1 MTKELYPEIAKKFET
16 TATRVERAIR
26 HSIACSLDRGDYDII
41 LKYFKSIPSNGNLA
55 NSQFVATIADYLKK
69 KLTFIQKKSI
79 DVKRYKLWK
88 KGAEEGE
95 KRQSNEN

>member
-1 MTKELYPEIAKKFET
+1 MQISKELGTRHRAAVGISEVSDSLTIVVSEET
-16 TATRVERAIR
+16 GSV
-26 HSIACSLDRGDYDII
+26 SIAIAGGII
-41 LKYFKSIPSNGNLA
+41 RA
-55 NSQFVATIADYLKK
+55 VDADYLKK